1 MTVDFSIDLSFVY
14 TIVALLG
21 GIAIIY
27 LIFVLRNILK
37 ITKQVSGLIEQN
49 NQNITQII
57 EDASKVSQN
66 AVSVSDSVKD
76 ISDVV
81 TDTTADFLV
90 TKDRMQSNLG
100 VMSDILQII
109 KDIFFRK
116 E

>member
-37 ITKQVSGLIEQN
+37 ITKQVSGLVEQN

-57 EDASKVSQN
+57 EDASKISQN
-66 AVSVSDSVKD
+66 AASVTESVKD

-81 TDTTADFLV
+81 TDTTADFLI

-100 VMSDILQII
+100 VISDILQII
-109 KDIFFRK
+109 KDVFLK
-116 E
+116 KD